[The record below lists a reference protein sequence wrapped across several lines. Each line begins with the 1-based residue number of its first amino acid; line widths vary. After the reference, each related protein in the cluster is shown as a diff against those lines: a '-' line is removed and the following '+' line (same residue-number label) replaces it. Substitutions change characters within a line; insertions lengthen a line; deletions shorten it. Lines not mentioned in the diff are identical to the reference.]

1 MSGRRPLT
9 WHLVGS
15 CDLYFAPKGFK
26 ESAKQTFPAVET
38 LAAEIGHFAES
49 LINGTRPVHSAQE
62 GRDVLEI
69 VLKAAESADEWQV
82 VCCQKIQNK
91 RGETPG
97 ASFRLC

>member
-1 MSGRRPLT
+1 MIYILLRRVSRNLPNKLS
-9 WHLVGS
+9 LQ
-15 CDLYFAPKGFK
+15 LKP
-26 ESAKQTFPAVET
+26 

-82 VCCQKIQNK
+82 FAAKKFKIKEEKPQ
-91 RGETPG
+91 EHHF
-97 ASFRLC
+97 ASA